1 MWQHLKKKLQENNT
15 NSSVSRRYY
24 DSSVKLEITNNEIIE
39 IEETKEILTPKNWNW
54 KYKYQSKSEKNFNAS
69 DIGSLVELLIKSINE
84 TEETPKTK
92 GLK

>member
-1 MWQHLKKKLQENNT
+1 MKKKELQENNT
-15 NSSVSRRYY
+15 NSSVIE
-24 DSSVKLEITNNEIIE
+24 DTTIAPVKLEITNNEIIE
-39 IEETKEILTPKNWNW
+39 IEETKEILTPKSETENININPN
-54 KYKYQSKSEKNFNAS
+54 QEKNFNAS